1 MPHERELKLEL
12 SRPLTRLEQQTRE
25 KWDKVK
31 ANRDRQKA
39 AAQARSGVQ
48 VIYRFK

>member
-31 ANRDRQKA
+31 VEEAEKKA
-39 AAQARSGVQ
+39 QRITRSGVQ